1 MLTLV
6 RRLGNAKYWRL
17 AYCFNSEQK
26 TLALGVY
33 PEVRL
38 AAASKKAPSRPH
50 PTG

>member
-6 RRLGNAKYWRL
+6 RRLGSAKYWRL